1 MHKVVECSVYLRWL
15 LTEIFLD
22 FPSGNADW
30 DTRQE
35 NLTES
40 SSIAGRCGSRAQE
53 QPTVDSSVVVVSLF
67 SRSSNPLPATHR
79 PPHHLLPPT
88 PRVRCVEV
96 GIIKSCQIIT
106 SGLSSILKHPISPL
120 LPFRPT
126 STASNHASGARSGAT
141 RSHSRHVVDAY

>member
-1 MHKVVECSVYLRWL
+1 MHKVVECSVYLRWF

-30 DTRQE
+30 DTRRE

-53 QPTVDSSVVVVSLF
+53 QPTVVSLF

-79 PPHHLLPPT
+79 PPHHLHPPT

-106 SGLSSILKHPISPL
+106 PGISSILKHPISLL

>member
-1 MHKVVECSVYLRWL
+1 MHKVVECRVYLSLLRWF

-53 QPTVDSSVVVVSLF
+53 QPTLVSLF
-67 SRSSNPLPATHR
+67 SSRLVLPTHSTHR
-79 PPHHLLPPT
+79 PTHHLLPPT
-88 PRVRCVEV
+88 TRVALEW
-96 GIIKSCQIIT
+96 
-106 SGLSSILKHPISPL
+106 
-120 LPFRPT
+120 
-126 STASNHASGARSGAT
+126 AS
-141 RSHSRHVVDAY
+141 

>member
-30 DTRQE
+30 DTRRE

-53 QPTVDSSVVVVSLF
+53 QPTLWSSSFHSSLV
-67 SRSSNPLPATHR
+67 LPSHPTHR

-88 PRVRCVEV
+88 PRVAFKVS
-96 GIIKSCQIIT
+96 IIKSCQIIT
-106 SGLSSILKHPISPL
+106 PGLSSILKHPISSL

>member
-1 MHKVVECSVYLRWL
+1 MHKVVECSVYLRCRWF

-53 QPTVDSSVVVVSLF
+53 QPTLVSLF
-67 SRSSNPLPATHR
+67 SSRLVLPTHS
-79 PPHHLLPPT
+79 PPRTDRLTIFFRQHHAF
-88 PRVRCVEV
+88 VA
-96 GIIKSCQIIT
+96 
-106 SGLSSILKHPISPL
+106 LKWEL
-120 LPFRPT
+120 
-126 STASNHASGARSGAT
+126 
-141 RSHSRHVVDAY
+141 

>member
-1 MHKVVECSVYLRWL
+1 MHKVVECSVYLRCRWF

-53 QPTVDSSVVVVSLF
+53 QPTLVSLF
-67 SRSSNPLPATHR
+67 SSRLVLPTHSTHR

-96 GIIKSCQIIT
+96 GIIKSCQTIT
-106 SGLSSILKHPISPL
+106 PGLSSILKHPISSL